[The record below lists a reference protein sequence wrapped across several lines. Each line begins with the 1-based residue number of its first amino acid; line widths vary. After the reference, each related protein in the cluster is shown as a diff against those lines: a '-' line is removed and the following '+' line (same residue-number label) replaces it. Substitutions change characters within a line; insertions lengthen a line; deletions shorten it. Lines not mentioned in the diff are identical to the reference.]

1 VIDKATLAT
10 PDQVQG
16 MLFGSLPTGRQAKSS
31 QKLLGEQMRIVL
43 IKFVVL
49 MTRLF
54 TQTCLHQDYGR
65 QAPMLTVL
73 VG

>member
-1 VIDKATLAT
+1 
-10 PDQVQG
+10 
-16 MLFGSLPTGRQAKSS
+16 MAKSM
-31 QKLLGEQMRIVL
+31 QKPLGEQMRIVL

-65 QAPMLTVL
+65 QDPMLAVF
-73 VG
+73 VEFNI